1 MIICCRE
8 CGFQKEIDGRNYR
21 REICPK
27 CNIGFLTPDKGRV
40 ATVVKEAEEIVEAK
54 KLPDDI
60 QEIANRSG
68 RDAVKELVK
77 RGKDLNQ
84 IIELMEGQLQPTTI
98 RCYYGYAH
106 QELRREKNPAPSV
119 PPSRP
124 TQTALHSTTRTII
137 KSVPFTI
144 YEEDLGN
151 LTEDDFNEVWQAIG
165 KIVRIMGKAKCQ
177 T

>member
-1 MIICCRE
+1 MIICCDN
-8 CGFQKEIDGRNYR
+8 CGFQKEVNDYK

-27 CNIGFLTPDKGRV
+27 CSMNYLVQDKGRI
-40 ATVVKEAEEIVEAK
+40 ATIIKEAEEIVEVK

-106 QELRREKNPAPSV
+106 QGLRREKNPPPPSV
-119 PPSRP
+119 LPSKS
-124 TQTALHSTTRTII
+124 TQATLHSTTRTIV
-137 KSVPFTI
+137 KSVPFII
-144 YEEDLGN
+144 YEEDLGQ